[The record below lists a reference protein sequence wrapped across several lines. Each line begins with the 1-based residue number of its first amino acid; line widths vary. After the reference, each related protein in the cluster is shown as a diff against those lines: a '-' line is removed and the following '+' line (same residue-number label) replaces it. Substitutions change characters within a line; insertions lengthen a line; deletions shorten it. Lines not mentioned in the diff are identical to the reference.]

1 MTTAGPEASPN
12 PVLIVDD
19 NEDIRGALAMVLEQ
33 HGYSTAE
40 ADNGAVALA
49 MLQRDHVAPCL
60 ILLDLNMPVMSGVEF
75 RHCQERDPALADI
88 PVVIYSGT
96 DDVRSVAQS
105 LNIPHYFQKPLNLDA
120 LVGLVRQHC
129 PAVSGSRSGI

>member
-1 MTTAGPEASPN
+1 MVKAKPQPI
-12 PVLIVDD
+12 LIVDD
-19 NEDIRGALAMVLEQ
+19 NEDIRVSLAMVLEQ
-33 HGYSTAE
+33 YGYTTAA

-49 MLQRDHVAPCL
+49 MLQSDHLTPCL

-75 RHCQERDPALADI
+75 RHRQERDPALADI

-96 DDVRSVAQS
+96 DDVRTVAKS

-120 LVGLVRQHC
+120 LLGLVRQHC
-129 PAVSGSRSGI
+129 PTAQGPRPGA